1 MREQIKEGRQVY
13 IITPMI
19 EESDVMDLQN
29 ALGVYER
36 TKKYYEGFC
45 QVGLIH
51 GKLKTEEK
59 DEVMRKFYNNEIQIL
74 VATSV
79 IEVGVNVVNATTI
92 VILDADRF
100 GIAQL
105 HQMRGR
111 VRRSDYQAYCFIISK
126 STVESS
132 IKRLKLI
139 EESNDGFALAEED
152 LLIRGAGDLFGEK
165 QSGDVTFKM
174 ADVVVDSD
182 ILHEANLCAD
192 ELIQSGKLFN
202 DDQYKELLE
211 CAKINYETKKEM
223 LE

>member
-1 MREQIKEGRQVY
+1 
-13 IITPMI
+13 
-19 EESDVMDLQN
+19 MDIPE
-29 ALGVYER
+29 V
-36 TKKYYEGFC
+36 
-45 QVGLIH
+45 
-51 GKLKTEEK
+51 KL
-59 DEVMRKFYNNEIQIL
+59 V
-74 VATSV
+74 
-79 IEVGVNVVNATTI
+79 

-111 VRRSDYQAYCFIISK
+111 VRRSDYQSYCFIVSK

-165 QSGDVTFKM
+165 QSGDITFKM
-174 ADVVVDSD
+174 ADIVVDSD
-182 ILHEANLCAD
+182 ILNEANQCAD
-192 ELIQSGKLFN
+192 ELIQSEKLFN
-202 DDQYKELLE
+202 DEQYKELLQ
-211 CAKINYETKKEM
+211 CAKINYDTKKEM